1 MCYEPL
7 FWKRAHANKYK
18 CNSNGSSRGSGGMIA
33 TGAQSI
39 GIEKDGSTTT
49 MKSVLEMGDLE
60 DFLHRAALAD
70 KEFQSEREQFTVI
83 DATAQEVSRG
93 GGNSL
98 LEFEKRRVQWE
109 DEVEEKKEQ
118 RVLEEGEAAK
128 FAFKELS
135 VPRRPKWDKTTTPEE
150 LDQNERES
158 FLDWR
163 RSIAMQEEKIA
174 ESKSSRITVTPFERN
189 IEVWRQLWRVLERS
203 DTIALVVDGRNP
215 LFYISMDLRTYVK
228 ELGKEM
234 IVVINK
240 CDYLTSKQRKM
251 WNQYFVS
258 LNIEHVFF
266 SAYNQQEILD
276 ANARGEFIQEEQ
288 NEWNVEVKDRDDDA
302 KASSLVLE
310 TSKIGIEQPLSRKE
324 LLRILLEFAALHN
337 VTVEKSQSGKIEFGM
352 VGFPNVGKSSVLNV
366 LVGASKNDHSASRVG
381 VAAQPGKTKH
391 FQTLKV
397 PDHEHIILCDCPG
410 LVFPSCVSSSADLA
424 LAGVYPLAQI
434 RDYWPAIDLICR
446 RLPREI
452 LEAQYAIEL
461 PKQSV
466 LDMRH
471 HGDGVPPPPPPSAE
485 DLLGTYCIVRSLLAP
500 SSGIPDY
507 HRAARVF
514 LRDYVSGKLLFCQP
528 PPVPKSKSDD
538 CHKLWENDFTRETL
552 STTLRSTEKLR
563 NKLGLVENPDGEFVV
578 KKSRESISIEQSI
591 DSAEEGINLEDDLD
605 ILDMIGAG
613 VESEKKKAP
622 GGKRG
627 KKHKSMQKW
636 GKKGRKQRN
645 KDPYGCHTNPDEE
658 VFGSGGQAGLV
669 VKAGKYTSDTY
680 TRPNYN
686 GARSATSFGS
696 M

>member
-1 MCYEPL
+1 
-7 FWKRAHANKYK
+7 
-18 CNSNGSSRGSGGMIA
+18 MIA
-33 TGAQSI
+33 SGAKSI
-39 GIEKDGSTTT
+39 GIESENETSTN
-49 MKSVLEMGDLE
+49 MKSVLEMDDLE

-93 GGNSL
+93 GGSAP
-98 LEFEKRRVQWE
+98 LEYEKRRVQWE
-109 DEVEEKKEQ
+109 DEMEEEKEQ
-118 RVLEEGEAAK
+118 RALEEGEAAR
-128 FAFKELS
+128 FAFRELS
-135 VPRRPKWDKTTTPEE
+135 VPRRPKWDKNTTPEE

-158 FLDWR
+158 FLNWR

-174 ESKSSRITVTPFERN
+174 QSKSSRITVTPFERN

-203 DTIALVVDGRNP
+203 DTIVLVVDGRNP
-215 LFYISMDLRTYVK
+215 LFYISTDLRTYVK
-228 ELGKEM
+228 ELEKEM

-251 WNQYFVS
+251 WNHYFVS
-258 LNIEHVFF
+258 LNVEHVFF
-266 SAYNQQEILD
+266 SAYNEQEILD
-276 ANARGEFIQEEQ
+276 ANARGDFIQEEQ
-288 NEWNVEVKDRDDDA
+288 DEWEVADVKPRDNNA
-302 KASSLVLE
+302 NSSSLVLE
-310 TSKIGIEQPLSRKE
+310 TSKIGIEKPLSRRE
-324 LLRILLEFAALHN
+324 LIRILLEFSALHN

-366 LVGASKNDHSASRVG
+366 LVGASKNDHSVSRVA

-397 PDHEHIILCDCPG
+397 PDHENIILCDCPG

-424 LAGVYPLAQI
+424 LAGVYPLAQV

-446 RLPREI
+446 RFPREI
-452 LEAQYAIEL
+452 LEAQYVIEL
-461 PKQSV
+461 PKPSA

-471 HGDGVPPPPPPSAE
+471 HGDGVPPPPPPPSAE
-485 DLLGTYCIVRSLLAP
+485 DLLGTYCVVRSLLAP

-514 LRDYVSGKLLFCQP
+514 LRDYVTGKLLYCQP
-528 PPVPKSKSDD
+528 PPVPASKSDEGY
-538 CHKLWENDFTRETL
+538 KQWEDDFLRETL
-552 STTLRSTEKLR
+552 STTLRNTEKLR
-563 NKLGLVENPDGEFVV
+563 NKLGLVENAGGEFVI
-578 KKSRESISIEQSI
+578 KKNRDSIPIEQSI
-591 DSAEEGINLEDDLD
+591 DTIEKELNLEDDLD
-605 ILDMIGAG
+605 ILDMIGVGA
-613 VESEKKKAP
+613 EAEKKQAP
-622 GGKRG
+622 GGNRG

-658 VFGSGGQAGLV
+658 VFGSGGKAGLIV
-669 VKAGKYTSDTY
+669 NAGKYTSSMY

-686 GARSATSFGS
+686 GARSASSFGS
-696 M
+696 K